1 MFDEPIVFALLIS
14 SIVSLGYY
22 LFYKDKD
29 KKSRDLNPNMKYVL
43 TFGIVFIVS
52 LLGKIL
58 YSGRTISK
66 VEEVVERV
74 IEVPFSSDI
83 PAELEV
89 GEKPPF

>member
-1 MFDEPIVFALLIS
+1 MFDEPIVFALLVS
-14 SIVSLGYY
+14 SVISLGYY
-22 LFYKDKD
+22 MFNRDKD
-29 KKSRDLNPNMKYVL
+29 RKNRDPNPNMKYVL

-58 YSGRTISK
+58 YSGNISK
-66 VEEVVERV
+66 VEESLERVVE
-74 IEVPFSSDI
+74 VPISSDI

>member
-22 LFYKDKD
+22 MFNREND
-29 KKSRDLNPNMKYVL
+29 KKNRDENPNMKYVL
-43 TFGIVFIVS
+43 TFGLVYIIS

-58 YSGRTISK
+58 YGANNLNI
-66 VEEVVERV
+66 EESLERVVE
-74 IEVPFSSDI
+74 VPMSSEI

>member
-14 SIVSLGYY
+14 SLISLGYY
-22 LFYKDKD
+22 IANRGND
-29 KKSRDLNPNMKYVL
+29 KKNKEDNPNMKYVL

-52 LLGKIL
+52 LIGKIL
-58 YSGRTISK
+58 YGNRSTIEDS
-66 VEEVVERV
+66 VEKVVE
-74 IEVPFSSDI
+74 VPMSSDV